1 MKKWVFLILLIPSL
15 SFALTNEELGHE
27 MKKRFYTQDEE
38 IRFTLVN
45 WTGKNA
51 EPEKEILVKR
61 MTTGK
66 DQYFSGKIVKP
77 LNLKNTG
84 LTAHV
89 KNSEPQVWVYLPSS
103 KQVRRIQSNNSGSGQ
118 ILGSELSIEDLQ
130 FQNSSGVP
138 LQIKKA
144 ETKSGK
150 KIFLVEADVRKNSK
164 LYSKVR
170 SWVTEGDYT
179 TIKTE
184 CYDKK
189 NRLLK
194 VIEFGDYKQVKNVLR
209 PHKITVKNLQNNKR
223 SEITVAETKV
233 NLGRSPA
240 DFNPQ
245 AMAR

>member
-1 MKKWVFLILLIPSL
+1 MKKSIFLFFVFMPVSL
-15 SFALTNEELGHE
+15 FSMTAEQLGQE
-27 MKKRFYTQDEE
+27 MKKRFFAKDEE

-45 WTGKNA
+45 WQGQSP

-61 MTTGK
+61 LSQGK
-66 DQYFSGKIVKP
+66 EQYFSGKIVKP

-89 KNSEPQVWVYLPSS
+89 KNKEPQIWVYLPSS
-103 KQVRRIQSNNSGSGQ
+103 KQVRRIQSSNSGSGQ

-130 FQNSSGVP
+130 FQNSEVP
-138 LQIKKA
+138 LQIKSA
-144 ETKSGK
+144 ETKAGK

-164 LYSKVR
+164 RYSRVR
-170 SWVTEGDYT
+170 SWVTDGDYT

-194 VIEFGDYKQVKNVLR
+194 VIEFSGYKKVQNIIR
-209 PHKITVKNLQNNKR
+209 PHKIVVKNMQNKKR
-223 SEITVAETKV
+223 SEIVVAETKV
-233 NLGRSPA
+233 NVGRSPA